1 MSLYLCVF
9 RDEEELD
16 GVDVGSYDDFER
28 LREFARSI
36 DGRIFRR
43 FGTLRTNV
51 SPTTSWSP
59 RAAARLEAELAT
71 LADELRRRPPRPF
84 PADSWQARVAAARGT
99 APGTLYDCFF
109 DVEGRPLVERL
120 VALCRLSVE
129 ARQPILF
136 Q

>member
-16 GVDVGSYDDFER
+16 GVEVGSYEDFER
-28 LREFARSI
+28 LRAFARGV

-43 FGTLRTNV
+43 FGTLRVNV
-51 SPTTSWSP
+51 SPTTTWSP
-59 RAAARLEAELAT
+59 RAAARLEKEVAALAE
-71 LADELRRRPPRPF
+71 ELRRRPPEPF
-84 PADSWQARVAAARGT
+84 PPGSWQAEVAAARG
-99 APGTLYDCFF
+99 APPATLYDCFF
-109 DVEGRPLVERL
+109 DVDGRPLVERL

-129 ARQPILF
+129 NRQPILF